1 MTNKRIK
8 FVNEEGDALFEISD
22 GNAIHIYDENTYDF
36 VIRCHYVDDDHFLL
50 GARKYQMHE
59 FIKDCAKAG
68 RRYVPETVPE
78 DYGAA
83 WCVIKSDGIGYL
95 SVQELSD
102 EPGWDC
108 QFYDAEV
115 NEIDSDI
122 VSEEEA
128 QNLIEARNKI
138 LEDHLAWDNCYM
150 KPVDFEDL
158 TEQAYKKWQEKVNR
172 FKETAL

>member
-1 MTNKRIK
+1 M
-8 FVNEEGDALFEISD
+8 
-22 GNAIHIYDENTYDF
+22 
-36 VIRCHYVDDDHFLL
+36 
-50 GARKYQMHE
+50 
-59 FIKDCAKAG
+59 
-68 RRYVPETVPE
+68 
-78 DYGAA
+78 
-83 WCVIKSDGIGYL
+83 
-95 SVQELSD
+95 QELSD

-108 QFYDAEV
+108 EFYDAEV

-128 QNLIEARNKI
+128 HNLIEVRNKI

-172 FKETAL
+172 FKETAI

>member
-1 MTNKRIK
+1 M
-8 FVNEEGDALFEISD
+8 
-22 GNAIHIYDENTYDF
+22 
-36 VIRCHYVDDDHFLL
+36 
-50 GARKYQMHE
+50 
-59 FIKDCAKAG
+59 
-68 RRYVPETVPE
+68 
-78 DYGAA
+78 
-83 WCVIKSDGIGYL
+83 
-95 SVQELSD
+95 QELSD

-138 LEDHLAWDNCYM
+138 LNDHPEWDDCYM

-172 FKETAL
+172 FKETAI

>member
-1 MTNKRIK
+1 MNNKKIK
-8 FVNEEGDALFEISD
+8 FVNEEGKALFEIPD
-22 GNAIHIYDENTYDF
+22 GNTIRIYDEKSFDF
-36 VIRCHYVDDDHFLL
+36 VIRCHYVDDAYFLL
-50 GARKYQMHE
+50 GERKYQMHE
-59 FIKDCAKAG
+59 FVKDCAKTG
-68 RRYVPETVPE
+68 RKYEPETVPE

-108 QFYDAEV
+108 EFYDAEV

-128 QNLIEARNKI
+128 HNPIEARNMI
-138 LEDHLAWDNCYM
+138 LKNHPEWDDCYM
-150 KPVDFEDL
+150 KPVDFDNL
-158 TEQAYKKWQEKVNR
+158 TEQAYEQWQEKVNR
-172 FKETAL
+172 LKEIAV